1 MNVVARLSGPKQR
14 RKAAALAKC
23 SDGDHESGSASLAL
37 ALMMPLPKESVAV
50 PLLRWGRSDRL
61 EWSPAIS
68 RCLPLSLGSGMV
80 IKYSGAGWMDV
91 ARRGIRSQA
100 VADHIITHQWLA
112 SLPPFSSEIKLM
124 IHPMA
129 PCLPSRQETIHV
141 ATAGLLSLPCF
152 QVPTSGLVSL
162 NSCLR
167 VFKLNPE
174 RRGHRFLL
182 HPQEHA
188 DPDWIRGPD
197 GRSFGSTHPGPI

>member
-1 MNVVARLSGPKQR
+1 MGPKRSARVVARHLPLPPPLSRVGDGNKIQR
-14 RKAAALAKC
+14 RRL
-23 SDGDHESGSASLAL
+23 DGRRSARNKIPGS
-37 ALMMPLPKESVAV
+37 
-50 PLLRWGRSDRL
+50 GRSHHYHRTYT
-61 EWSPAIS
+61 
-68 RCLPLSLGSGMV
+68 SG
-80 IKYSGAGWMDV
+80 
-91 ARRGIRSQA
+91 RPP
-100 VADHIITHQWLA
+100 